1 MINMMIKEVH
11 IMLDKA
17 ILIAAKAH
25 EGQVDKGG
33 QPYILHPLRVMFS
46 RRSEAERICA
56 VLHDVVEDTDI
67 SLDYLRD
74 QGFSEEVLSAL
85 DALTRRYGETYD
97 EYIGRIVKNKT
108 AGHVKMCDLF
118 DNMDLSRIKNPSDA
132 DRERVKKYRKAAD
145 RISDALDQNE
155 DGEFICTREIEINGC
170 VSVPENCSEDEFWD
184 KFIDFIERNYWS
196 FFGGINEIK

>member
-1 MINMMIKEVH
+1 MIKEVH

-33 QPYILHPLRVMFS
+33 EPYILHLLRVMFS
-46 RRSEAERICA
+46 RKTESEMICA

-67 SLDYLRD
+67 SLDYLRN

-85 DALTRRYGETYD
+85 DALTRREGETYD
-97 EYIGRIVKNKT
+97 EYIGRIIENKI
-108 AGHVKMCDLF
+108 AGYVKMCDLF

-132 DRERVKKYRKAAD
+132 DHERMKKYRKAAD

-155 DGEFICTREIEINGC
+155 DGEFTNTKEIEINGC
-170 VSVPENCSEDEFWD
+170 VSVPENCSEDEFSD

-196 FFGGINEIK
+196 FGGGIKELSSSDS

>member
-1 MINMMIKEVH
+1 
-11 IMLDKA
+11 MLDKA

-33 QPYILHPLRVMFS
+33 QPYILHLLRVMFS
-46 RRSEAERICA
+46 RKSEAERICA
-56 VLHDVVEDTDI
+56 VLHDVIEDTDI
-67 SLDYLRD
+67 SLDYLKA

-85 DALTRRYGETYD
+85 DVLTRRKGETYD
-97 EYIGRIVKNKT
+97 EYISRVIENKT
-108 AGHVKMCDLF
+108 ACHVKLCDLC
-118 DNMDLSRIKNPSDA
+118 DNMDLSRIANPSDA
-132 DRERVKKYRKAAD
+132 DHKRMKKYRKAAD
-145 RISDALDQNE
+145 RISDALDENE
-155 DGEFICTREIEINGC
+155 DGEFVNTKEIEIDGC

>member
-1 MINMMIKEVH
+1 
-11 IMLDKA
+11 MLDKA

-33 QPYILHPLRVMFS
+33 EPYILHPLRVMFS
-46 RRSEAERICA
+46 RKTEIEMICA
-56 VLHDVVEDTDI
+56 VLHGVVEDTDI

-85 DALTRRYGETYD
+85 DALTRRDGETYD
-97 EYIGRIVKNKT
+97 EYISRIIENRI
-108 AGHVKMCDLF
+108 ASHVKMCDLC

-132 DRERVKKYRKAAD
+132 DHERVKKYRKAED
-145 RISDALDQNE
+145 RIFDALDENE
-155 DGEFICTREIEINGC
+155 DGEFINTKEIEIDGC

-184 KFIDFIERNYWS
+184 KFIDFIERNYWY
-196 FFGGINEIK
+196 FGGGIKEVE